1 MIFPEGTRVPIGEK
15 RRYGISGALLAATS
29 GRPVIPVAHDAG
41 RYWSRRGLL
50 KRPGTIKLVIGQ
62 PITTAGKDPR
72 ALNSQ
77 VEAWIDAKVAE
88 LEAARGG

>member
-1 MIFPEGTRVPIGEK
+1 
-15 RRYGISGALLAATS
+15 
-29 GRPVIPVAHDAG
+29 
-41 RYWSRRGLL
+41 LL
-50 KRPGTIKLVIGQ
+50 KRPGTIKFVIGQ

-72 ALNSQ
+72 VLNSQ